1 MDSKDDSL
9 NTGDSLVKMVE
20 YALLYDF
27 YGALLKDKNRSIF
40 EDYMFNDMTLSEVAC
55 ETGITRQGVRDVVNR
70 SKLRLEEFEKR
81 LGLVKRFN
89 KVRES
94 AADMK
99 KELSGIK
106 ECLEVFNS
114 SYPADRDIIKK
125 IDGHIN
131 NIDSI
136 TDDILDEF

>member
-99 KELSGIK
+99 KELSEIK